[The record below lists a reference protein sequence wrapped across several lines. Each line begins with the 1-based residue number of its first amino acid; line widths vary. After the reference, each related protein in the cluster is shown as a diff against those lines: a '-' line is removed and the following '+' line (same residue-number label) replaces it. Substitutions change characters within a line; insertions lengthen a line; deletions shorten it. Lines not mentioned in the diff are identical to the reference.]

1 VKNKPKVLLTHRLPE
16 PAIDRLRKYFRLDV
30 NPYDRGMTSRELLA
44 RVRDKDGLLSLLTDT
59 IDRKVVA
66 AGKKLRVIANYAVG
80 FNNIDLKAATVRKI
94 AVTNTPGVLTETTAD
109 LTFALILAAGRRI
122 AQADRFLRA
131 GKFRGW
137 SPELFLGED
146 VYGKTLGIIGLG
158 RIGRAVA
165 RRARGFDMTVIY
177 YEPKRFGRNL
187 EREAGA
193 LYQAL
198 DALLRRSDFVT
209 IHLPLTRETKHLIS
223 HREFAMMKKTAILIN
238 TSRGPVVDERALAR
252 ALKTN
257 RIAGAGLDVYE
268 REPLVEPELRKS
280 PNAVLLPHIGS
291 ATRATRTKM
300 ALMAADSII
309 AVLVKNKRPLN
320 IVNPQIYE

>member
-1 VKNKPKVLLTHRLPE
+1 MKKKPKILLTRRLPK

-44 RVRDKDGLLSLLTDT
+44 LVRDKDGLLSLLTDT
-59 IDRKVVA
+59 IDRTVIA
-66 AGKKLRVIANYAVG
+66 AGEKLRIIANYAVG
-80 FNNIDLKAATVRKI
+80 FNNIDLKAATARKI
-94 AVTNTPGVLTETTAD
+94 AVTNTPDVLTETTAD
-109 LTFALILAAGRRI
+109 LTFALILAAGRRV

-165 RRARGFDMTVIY
+165 RRARGFDMQVIY
-177 YEPKRFGRNL
+177 YEPKRFDRDL

-193 LYQAL
+193 VYQTL

-223 HREFAMMKKTAILIN
+223 YREFAMMKKTAVLIN
-238 TSRGPVVDERALAR
+238 TSRGPVVDERALAL
-252 ALKTN
+252 ALRTN

-268 REPLVEPELRKS
+268 REPSVEPELIRS

-309 AVLVKNKRPLN
+309 AVLVKNKRPTN